1 MISVPNPDDSFE
13 NDIYSSDSIAR
24 VQNRTT
30 LSPELPEKS
39 DEENSLLIA
48 GYPVVKSTENNKV
61 WYIWVGLFVVL
72 IVVVT
77 QVFCTVF
84 IISIMIARLRARYN
98 FS

>member
-1 MISVPNPDDSFE
+1 MISVSNPEDSFG
-13 NDIYSSDSIAR
+13 NNIISSDAIVQ

-30 LSPELPEKS
+30 LSPELSEKS

-48 GYPVVKSTENNKV
+48 GYPIVQSTENNKV
-61 WYIWVGLFVVL
+61 LYIWVGLFVVL